1 VTRQE
6 ARVVATA
13 SSPGKILLAGEYA
26 VLEGGTA
33 VVMAVNRRARA
44 WVARG
49 EAPAAP
55 SPFLAAAA
63 SALAAELGPGSAP
76 ARAAAAVRADTG
88 ALCAP
93 SGDKLGLGS
102 SAAAIAAA
110 LAACL
115 ADGGALDRAL
125 LHRLAH
131 RAHGDAQA
139 AIDPSARGSGA
150 DIAAS
155 VWGGVLAL
163 APAADASL
171 PPVVTQLAL
180 PAGLELVPVWT
191 GRPADTRVLV
201 AAIRALAARDPIAN
215 RRCLDAVAAAAVDL
229 SGACSAA
236 CADGGARRAVDAVAA
251 GGQAVLELGR
261 AAGVELFLEVH
272 RVLAARAAARGGA
285 LKPTGAGGGDIALA
299 AFDEPEAAQQFRA
312 DAARLGMQALDLS
325 VEPRGTALEDDSA

>member
-1 VTRQE
+1 MT
-6 ARVVATA
+6 TA

-26 VLEGGTA
+26 VLEGGAA

-44 WVARG
+44 WIAPSPFLA
-49 EAPAAP
+49 APAAP

-63 SALAAELGPGSAP
+63 AVLAAELGADSAP
-76 ARAAAAVRADTG
+76 ARAAAAVRADTD
-88 ALCAP
+88 ALRAP

-102 SAAAIAAA
+102 SAAATAAA

-115 ADGGALDRAL
+115 ATAGPLDRAL

-139 AIDPSARGSGA
+139 ALDPAARGSGA

-163 APAADASL
+163 EPVAGGDL
-171 PPVVTQLAL
+171 PPTVSHLTL

-215 RRCLDAVAAAAVDL
+215 RRCLDAVAAAAADL
-229 SGACSAA
+229 AGACRAG
-236 CADGGARRAVDAVAA
+236 DARRAVGAVAA

-261 AAGVELFLEVH
+261 AAGVDLFLEAH
-272 RVLAARAAARGGA
+272 RALSLSATARGGA
-285 LKPTGAGGGDIALA
+285 LKPTGAGGGDIALG
-299 AFDEPEAAQQFRA
+299 AFDDPDRAQQFRA
-312 DAARLGMQALDLS
+312 DAARLGMTALDLR
-325 VEPRGTALEDDSA
+325 VEQRGAALDDDSA